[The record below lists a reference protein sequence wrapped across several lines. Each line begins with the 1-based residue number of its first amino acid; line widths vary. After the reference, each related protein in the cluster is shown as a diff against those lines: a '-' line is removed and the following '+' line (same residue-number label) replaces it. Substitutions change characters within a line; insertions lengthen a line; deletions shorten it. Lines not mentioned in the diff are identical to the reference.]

1 MRSDLAYDVRPYR
14 REDEPRVLALLQDA
28 LGSGPVGER
37 TPPFFR
43 WKHEESPFGP
53 SHMLVAEVGDRIGG
67 LRAFMRWRFAAG
79 GREIRA
85 VTAVD
90 TATHPDFQGLGIFS
104 KLTRT
109 ALEQLRGDADLVFNT
124 PNERSLP
131 GYLKMGWEVVGRVP
145 VRVRVRRP
153 VRVGRNVRSLR
164 ASEPPRRPPP
174 VASAEPVA
182 AALEDDGLPA
192 LLDGGE
198 DPRMATPRD
207 LAYLRWRYACPP
219 GLAYHAVRVRRGG
232 GLVGLGVFRVRPRGA
247 LWEATVAEVIT
258 GTGDVTAAR
267 QVLRG
272 IAGSVAVDHLTCH
285 FPVGSA
291 AARASRTS
299 GYLPAPGGVTFVVN
313 PLRDDLR
320 PDPRA
325 LDSWALTLGDVEVF

>member
-1 MRSDLAYDVRPYR
+1 MRSDLTYDIRPYR
-14 REDEPRVLALLQDA
+14 REDEPRVLELLHDA
-28 LGSGPVGER
+28 LGPGPVGER

-43 WKHEESPFGP
+43 WKHEDSPFGP
-53 SHMLVAEVGDRIGG
+53 SAMLVAEVGDRIGG
-67 LRAFMRWRFAAG
+67 LRAFMRWRFHAG

-104 KLTRT
+104 KLTIT
-109 ALEQLRGDADLVFNT
+109 ALGQLRGDVDLVFNT
-124 PNERSLP
+124 PNEKSLP

-153 VRVGRNVRSLR
+153 VRLGRNVRSLR
-164 ASEPPRRPPP
+164 ASTAPERPAPA
-174 VASAEPVA
+174 VDAEPVST
-182 AALEDDGLPA
+182 ALEDDGLA
-192 LLDGGE
+192 SLLGGDG
-198 DPRMATPRD
+198 DRRLATPRD
-207 LAYLRWRYACPP
+207 VPYLRWRYACPP
-219 GLAYHAVRVRRGG
+219 GLTYHGVRVMRSGR
-232 GLVGLGVFRVRPRGA
+232 LVGLGIFRVRPRGA

-267 QVLRG
+267 QVLRR
-272 IAGSVAVDHLTCH
+272 IAGSAAVDHLTCH

-291 AARASRTS
+291 AARASRTT

-320 PDPRA
+320 PDPRS